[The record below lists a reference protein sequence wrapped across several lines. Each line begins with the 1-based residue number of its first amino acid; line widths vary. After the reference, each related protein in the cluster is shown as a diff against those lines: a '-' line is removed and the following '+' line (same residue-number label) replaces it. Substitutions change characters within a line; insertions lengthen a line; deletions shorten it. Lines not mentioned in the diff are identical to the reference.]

1 MTEADRGH
9 GPQVETREL
18 VVPRVTDAERAAAL
32 DDRDDREFYASQWQ
46 LMRRRF
52 FRHKVALGAMIVL
65 AVLYLAAL
73 FSPFLSPHDPVLR
86 SLAYKEAPPMV
97 VRLFEEGRLRGP
109 FVYPLVSELD
119 RETYENVYQ
128 EDRAQRYPVK
138 LFVRG
143 FEYKLFGLFP
153 SDRHLF
159 GTGVEGVPVHL
170 FGTDSLG
177 RDVFSR
183 TLYGAQISLSVGLV
197 GVAISFFLGI
207 LIGGVAG
214 FFGGTVDEVIQ
225 RMIEIIIGIPSLP
238 LWMGLSAAL
247 PTGWPVLK
255 MYFAIT
261 VIVSLIGWT
270 SLARVVRGKFLS
282 LREEDFVV
290 AAKLAGRRDVP
301 TIFLHMVPSFL
312 SHIIASL
319 TLAIPT
325 MILAETALSFLGL
338 GMQPPAISWG
348 VLLKAAQNV
357 HSIALAPWLMIPGL
371 FVIITVLAFNF
382 VGDGLRDAADPYAS
396 H

>member
-1 MTEADRGH
+1 MRG
-9 GPQVETREL
+9 
-18 VVPRVTDAERAAAL
+18 
-32 DDRDDREFYASQWQ
+32 YS
-46 LMRRRF
+46 
-52 FRHKVALGAMIVL
+52 
-65 AVLYLAAL
+65 
-73 FSPFLSPHDPVLR
+73 
-86 SLAYKEAPPMV
+86 
-97 VRLFEEGRLRGP
+97 
-109 FVYPLVSELD
+109 
-119 RETYENVYQ
+119 
-128 EDRAQRYPVK
+128 
-138 LFVRG
+138 
-143 FEYKLFGLFP
+143 YKLFGLFE
-153 SDRHLF
+153 SDLHLF
-159 GTGVEGVPVHL
+159 GTGVDGVPVHL

-183 TLYGAQISLSVGLV
+183 TLYGSQISLSVGLV

-225 RMIEIIIGIPSLP
+225 RLIEIIISIPPLP

-247 PTGWPVLK
+247 PTGWPVGK

-338 GMQPPAISWG
+338 GMQPPAMSWG

-371 FVIITVLAFNF
+371 FVIVTVLAFNF

>member
-1 MTEADRGH
+1 MAEAEREH
-9 GPQVETREL
+9 GAVVETREL
-18 VVPRVTDAERAAAL
+18 VVPRTPEAASP

-52 FRHKVALGAMIVL
+52 FRHRVAVGASVVLGL
-65 AVLYLAAL
+65 LYLAAL
-73 FSPFLSPHDPVLR
+73 FAPFLSPHDPMQR
-86 SLAYKEAPPMV
+86 SLPYKEAPPMV
-97 VRLFEEGRLRGP
+97 VRWFAEGRLQGP

-143 FEYKLFGLFP
+143 FEYELFGLGLFP
-153 SDRHLF
+153 SDLHLF

-170 FGTDSLG
+170 FGTDALG

-183 TLYGAQISLSVGLV
+183 TLRGARISLSIGLV

-214 FFGGTVDEVIQ
+214 FVGGTVDEVIQ

-247 PTGWPVLK
+247 PGDWSVVKT
-255 MYFAIT
+255 YFAIT

-270 SLARVVRGKFLS
+270 SLARVVRGRFLS
-282 LREEDFVV
+282 LRVEDFVV
-290 AAKLAGRRDVP
+290 AAKLAGRRDVA

-312 SHIIASL
+312 SHIIAAL
-319 TLAIPT
+319 TLAIPS

-338 GMQPPAISWG
+338 GMQPPAMSWG

-371 FVIITVLAFNF
+371 FVIVTVLAFNF

>member
-1 MTEADRGH
+1 MAERSRDRGTV
-9 GPQVETREL
+9 VETREV
-18 VVPRVTDAERAAAL
+18 VVPRSPELPVAAEEREDRAY
-32 DDRDDREFYASQWQ
+32 YASQWQ

-52 FRHKVALGAMIVL
+52 FRHKVAVGATVAL
-65 AVLYLAAL
+65 ALLYLAAL
-73 FSPFLSPHDPVLR
+73 FSPFLSPHDPRQR
-86 SLAYKEAPPMV
+86 SLAYKEAPPMRV
-97 VRLFEEGRLRGP
+97 HLFEQGRLRSP
-109 FVYPLVSELD
+109 FVYPMVSELD

-128 EDRAQRYPVK
+128 EDRTQAYPVR
-138 LFVRG
+138 LFVGG
-143 FEYKLFGLFP
+143 FPYRLLGLFET
-153 SDRHLF
+153 DIHLF

-170 FGTDSLG
+170 FGTDPLG
-177 RDVFSR
+177 RDMLSR
-183 TLYGAQISLSVGLV
+183 SLYGAQISLTIGLV
-197 GVAISFFLGI
+197 GVAISFVLGI
-207 LIGGVAG
+207 LIGGLAG
-214 FFGGTVDEVIQ
+214 FFGGAVDEVIQ
-225 RMIEIIIGIPSLP
+225 RMIEIIISIPSLP

-247 PTGWPVLK
+247 PTGWPVVR

-270 SLARVVRGKFLS
+270 SLGRVVRGKFLS
-282 LREEDFVV
+282 LREEDFVI
-290 AAKLAGRRDVP
+290 AAKLAGRGDVP
-301 TIFLHMVPSFL
+301 TIFIHMVPSFL

-319 TLAIPT
+319 TLSIPG